1 MIERLARAKVNLA
14 LAVVGRR
21 ADGYHELVSVFAR
34 LDLADRLSV
43 EPAGDGDSLV
53 VGGPIE
59 YRPGVRDLVLRAAA
73 LVRASHAPDAAGL
86 AFHLEKHIPMAAG
99 LGGGSADG
107 AAALDLTTRAWDVAL
122 TPDERL
128 DLATRLGSD
137 VPFMAADVDAALIR
151 GRGEYIEPLPGPLD
165 PVGILMVTSGA
176 GLSTRDV
183 FAAWDGLEAGHPTRR
198 SAAGSGPETAERARA
213 LAAGLAVGWSAADV
227 VSMATELRDANDLW
241 PAASRLRPGLAD
253 LRSALEVHLG
263 RPLVLSG
270 SGPTLLALYPSGAA
284 AETAATALTAVRISG
299 LAAPAIRVATF
310 ARTAPREAP

>member
-1 MIERLARAKVNLA
+1 VIERLARAKVNLA

-43 EPAGDGDSLV
+43 EPAGDGDSLIV
-53 VGGPIE
+53 SGPID
-59 YRPGVRDLVLRAAA
+59 YRPGVRDLVMRAAA
-73 LVRASHAPDAAGL
+73 LVRAAHAPDAPGL

-107 AAALDLTTRAWDVAL
+107 AAALDLAAHAWEVEL
-122 TPDERL
+122 TPDDRL
-128 DLATRLGSD
+128 ELATRLGSD
-137 VPFMAADVDAALIR
+137 VPFFAADVDAALIR

-165 PVGILMVTSGA
+165 PVGVVMITPGA

-183 FAAWDGLEAGHPTRR
+183 FAAWEAIEVGRLIRR
-198 SAAGSGPETAERARA
+198 AGADAGPGTAERARA
-213 LAAGLAVGWSAADV
+213 LATGLAAGCGAADV
-227 VSMATELRDANDLW
+227 VAMAAMLRDANDLW

-263 RPLVLSG
+263 CPLLLSG
-270 SGPTLLALYPSGAA
+270 SGPTLLALYPSRAA
-284 AETAATALTAVRISG
+284 AEAAATALTADRISG
-299 LAAPAIRVATF
+299 LTAPAIRVATF
-310 ARTAPREAP
+310 RRTAQREG